1 MGLVFG
7 DWTVIK
13 RLPNNVSRNG
23 SRVNAVWLV
32 RCSCGTER
40 GKEGGLLRF
49 GASKSC
55 GCKIGNKTATRM
67 IQHGHTTIDSAS
79 PTYRSWSH
87 AKARCFNETDDNY
100 PNYGG
105 RGISMC
111 QEWADSFGAFLSYM
125 GTRPDGLSLDRID
138 NNGNYE
144 PGNCRWATPLQQSN
158 NQRKRKRAQA

>member
-49 GASKSC
+49 GA
-55 GCKIGNKTATRM
+55 
-67 IQHGHTTIDSAS
+67 TTIDSAS